1 MSLKKWLQNKDAV
14 SPVISTTL
22 MVAITVTLAA
32 LVASNAFSQEHVKSA
47 PRTNIDIKAAGI
59 NGSVASVKLENLGGG
74 QINFK
79 SSTETMVLAS
89 LNEGEYVNI
98 PAVGLGVLDI
108 GFVKTLKLAADGDGT
123 EGTVNAFAAT
133 PVHGDTVN
141 IKIID
146 VNANEVISNK
156 DVMF

>member
-1 MSLKKWLQNKDAV
+1 
-14 SPVISTTL
+14 
-22 MVAITVTLAA
+22 
-32 LVASNAFSQEHVKSA
+32 
-47 PRTNIDIKAAGI
+47 
-59 NGSVASVKLENLGGG
+59 
-74 QINFK
+74 
-79 SSTETMVLAS
+79 MVLAS

-123 EGTVNAFAAT
+123 VNAFAAT